1 MGRQAR
7 SIPPYRKKGE
17 RGRGVM
23 ASRQTVPSADSD
35 GQQPWWLRPRVRQRI
50 TPFALIA
57 PAFIVVFALAA
68 YSFAWLLRFSM
79 QDLTFGQPVHEGVF
93 VGLANYVWLLT
104 NPSSIFWISV
114 RITAIHVFGTT
125 VPELFIGFAIAL
137 LLNRQ
142 MRGGSLFTAILI
154 IPIVLMPSMVGM
166 VARLYF
172 SYDGLVNF
180 FVETFT
186 GARFNWTGP
195 ERALTSVIL
204 VDIWEWTP
212 FFILILLAGLQTLP
226 REPFEA
232 ALVDGASRWQSFRF
246 ITLPMMLP
254 LILTA
259 LVLRLMDVLRI
270 FDVIYVMFG
279 GGPGTATTTLP
290 LLTYRTTLLGEDV
303 GRGSAVSIML
313 IAIIVSLTYLL
324 IQLRARVTHQP

>member
-1 MGRQAR
+1 
-7 SIPPYRKKGE
+7 
-17 RGRGVM
+17 M
-23 ASRQTVPSADSD
+23 ASQSQGAEPPKLKHKPL
-35 GQQPWWLRPRVRQRI
+35 PWWSNPRARQRLI
-50 TPFALIA
+50 PFALIA
-57 PAFIVVFALAA
+57 PAFLVVFALAA
-68 YSFAWLLRFSM
+68 YSFVWLVYLST
-79 QDLTFGQPVHEGVF
+79 QDLTFGQPVHEGTP
-93 VGLANYVWLLT
+93 VGLDNYIWLLT
-104 NPSSIFWISV
+104 NPGSIFWISV
-114 RITAIHVFGTT
+114 RTTAIHVLGTT
-125 VPELFIGFAIAL
+125 LPELVIGFAIAL

-142 MRGGSLFTAILI
+142 MRGGSLLTAVLI
-154 IPIVLMPSMVGM
+154 IPIVLMPSMVGL

-172 SYDGLVNF
+172 TYDGLVNF
-180 FVETFT
+180 FVEIFT
-186 GARFNWTGP
+186 GSRFNWSGP

-246 ITLPMMLP
+246 ITLPMMFP

-279 GGPGTATTTLP
+279 GGPGSATTTLP
-290 LLTYRTTLLGEDV
+290 LLTYRTTLVQEYV

-313 IAIIVSLTYLL
+313 ITIIVTLTYLL